1 MVRFPLVF
9 RGGAPED
16 SLGYFFAIKRRAD
29 PPPEDGRLHSL
40 NLPVAAL
47 LAAALIWGVTF
58 PLVKTALLD
67 VDAISFLGMRF
78 AVALVVLAVAF
89 AGLPRRQEILRM
101 RPAEW
106 AMGAVAGAAL
116 YGGFLFQTLGLRTTT
131 AANSAFITGLCVV
144 MVPFLMWAGG
154 KPPRLKHTVGAA
166 IAALGLWGL
175 TGADFAGVG
184 RGDLLT
190 LVCALM
196 FALHIICLGT
206 FGKRVETLRF
216 FCVQLL
222 SASALAAAGAFLWGG
237 PVRWSAGVAIALLVT
252 GVFAT
257 TGAFFL
263 QTWAQRRLEPSRASI
278 WILTEPLFALG
289 FGAILL
295 GEFPGP
301 AGLAGAALILT
312 GVWVVETGGRLAPG
326 MIRPATPPG
335 GEPPSSKLYRS
346 APTGDSSSTM
356 ESGHVEA

>member
-1 MVRFPLVF
+1 M
-9 RGGAPED
+9 
-16 SLGYFFAIKRRAD
+16 
-29 PPPEDGRLHSL
+29 HNL

-47 LAAALIWGVTF
+47 LAAALVWGATF

-78 AVALVVLAVAF
+78 AAALGVLAVVL
-89 AGLPRRQEILRM
+89 AGLPRRPEILRI

-106 AMGAVAGAAL
+106 SMGAVAGAAL

-131 AANSAFITGLCVV
+131 AVNSAFITGLCVV
-144 MVPFLMWAGG
+144 MVPFLMWVGG
-154 KPPRLKHTVGAA
+154 KPPRLKHAAGAA

-206 FGKRVETLRF
+206 FGKRVKTLRF

-237 PVRWSAGVAIALLVT
+237 PVRMSAGVAIALLVT

-263 QTWAQRRLEPSRASI
+263 QTWAQRRLEPTRASI

-289 FGAILL
+289 FGAVLL
-295 GEFPGP
+295 GEFPGA

-312 GVWVVETGGRLAPG
+312 GVWVAETGGRLSPGVFRPTAP
-326 MIRPATPPG
+326 AG
-335 GEPPSSKLYRS
+335 GEPPPPKSYRS
-346 APTGDSSSTM
+346 APIGDSSSTM